1 MHLYVFWKLQMNTIY
16 KQLLGYFYWLCDPP
30 LHLKNHHYPISSH
43 QKWENRGKMTKLC
56 KNDNFEGF
64 FKGNLEANLGT
75 YDPF

>member
-1 MHLYVFWKLQMNTIY
+1 MFI
-16 KQLLGYFYWLCDPP
+16 
-30 LHLKNHHYPISSH
+30 HLK
-43 QKWENRGKMTKLC
+43 RGGKETKPLFICNNELTSDCSKLVGNINSPLIGWTANTAKMICVWKG